1 MPLTKHFFIWFF
13 ALSIIIGPAYN
24 TYLNYDCTQ
33 NPDCNT
39 YLSIADR
46 KFEDQSLVRRYR
58 ILVPFA
64 AKLISLPIEK
74 AYTTLWPTRETT
86 QGPLRL
92 GFLLVNVLL
101 MSTVGLFIYAYCK
114 TYDISETGSI
124 LAMIAVLIGG
134 RWGNLFA
141 AIPITDS
148 LYLLTLC
155 GTLYALKKENNL
167 LLFTCIIIG
176 PLAKESFIFMLPL
189 IFFTAKFSKLKIF
202 ACFSISLVVAFG
214 IRYQI
219 DHITNISIDRSMHAD
234 LNHINNLYHTVLRI
248 VSIRGL
254 GELGTVLG
262 LFSMVLIVG
271 LMGGKK
277 AVNAW
282 TPHVDQTLWWFTAII
297 ILHALLSTEVAR
309 MLYLGSACWA
319 VLLGLIWDKHPWF
332 SKLKTSM
339 GLN

>member
-1 MPLTKHFFIWFF
+1 MQLTKHFFIYFF

-24 TYLNYDCTQ
+24 TYLNYDYTQ

-39 YLSIADR
+39 YLSIADGN
-46 KFEDQSLVRRYR
+46 FEDQSLVRRYR

-64 AKLISLPIEK
+64 AKIISLPIENTYK
-74 AYTTLWPTRETT
+74 KLWPTRESN

-92 GFLLVNVLL
+92 GFFLINVVL
-101 MSTVGLFIYAYCK
+101 MSTVGLSIYAYCK
-114 TYDISETGSI
+114 AYEISETGSI
-124 LAMIAVLIGG
+124 LAMTAVLVGG

-176 PLAKESFIFMLPL
+176 PLAKESFLLMLPL
-189 IFFTAKFSKLKIF
+189 IFFTSKYSKLKLCTWFCI
-202 ACFSISLVVAFG
+202 SIVIALG

-219 DHITNISIDRSMHAD
+219 DHMTSLSIDRSMHAD
-234 LNHINNLYHTVLRI
+234 LDHINNVYDSVLRI

-254 GELGTVLG
+254 GELGTVMG

-271 LMGGKK
+271 L
-277 AVNAW
+277 
-282 TPHVDQTLWWFTAII
+282 L
-297 ILHALLSTEVAR
+297 
-309 MLYLGSACWA
+309 
-319 VLLGLIWDKHPWF
+319 
-332 SKLKTSM
+332 
-339 GLN
+339 